1 MGVMMDILENSATYV
16 CFFFLFYFKTH
27 FFNIQII
34 KIVLTGF
41 LCAQLVQMDIMAK
54 TVQVFVHQIVRR
66 VAILTGSVTV
76 LPAGTDSTVIP
87 VILFSNEDISKFYI
101 SK

>member
-1 MGVMMDILENSATYV
+1 
-16 CFFFLFYFKTH
+16 
-27 FFNIQII
+27 
-34 KIVLTGF
+34 
-41 LCAQLVQMDIMAK
+41 MDIMAK

-66 VAILTGSVTV
+66 AAILTGSVAA
-76 LPAGTDSTVIP
+76 LPAGTDSTVIS

>member
-1 MGVMMDILENSATYV
+1 
-16 CFFFLFYFKTH
+16 
-27 FFNIQII
+27 
-34 KIVLTGF
+34 
-41 LCAQLVQMDIMAK
+41 MDIMAK

-66 VAILTGSVTV
+66 VAILTGSVTA

-87 VILFSNEDISKFYI
+87 VILFSNEDISKFHI